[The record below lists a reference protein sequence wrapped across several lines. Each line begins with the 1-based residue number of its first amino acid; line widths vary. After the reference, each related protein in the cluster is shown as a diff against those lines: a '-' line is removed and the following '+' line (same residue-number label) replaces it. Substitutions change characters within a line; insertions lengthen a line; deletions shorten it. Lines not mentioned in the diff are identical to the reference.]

1 MVHRRQKY
9 GTFPMRILIFTS
21 YNSLLQSAAALAT
34 ALHAARRG
42 ARVLLASVGPGHL
55 VGALLGQSLS
65 SRPLELEPHL
75 AAMEI
80 GPIEEISARWDE
92 VRPTLRGNFVKRLQ
106 EIGSEELPAFAGMDA
121 VGALLVIEK
130 ARKSGRFDLLIFD
143 GPTPDTLI
151 RSVALPD
158 SLRWLLRLV
167 FGLDRGPG
175 RSRLSQEMALIP
187 ATLIAPSAL
196 APLQDLRVSLEE
208 RRAELD
214 GVTGTRVRMVVTPEE
229 LRLPAIRQAL
239 TALGLYG
246 LATDELIVAGELS
259 EVDDASRR
267 DFSPETGDVRP
278 HLRVGPLPTR
288 PTDRDTWALR
298 GAALYRDGDIFNP
311 HATPRPPVGEREV
324 RLYIPF
330 MDPKLLDLALISEE
344 VVVRLGEQ
352 RRHLLLPGI
361 AEGGRLR
368 ARVEGEVLRLWV
380 E

>member
-1 MVHRRQKY
+1 
-9 GTFPMRILIFTS
+9 MRILVFTS
-21 YNSLLQSAAALAT
+21 YNNILQSAAALAT
-34 ALHAARRG
+34 ACHAARRG

-55 VGALLGQSLS
+55 VGALLGQSLG

-80 GPIEEISARWDE
+80 DPIEEIGGRWEE
-92 VRPTLRGNFVKRLQ
+92 VRSTLRGNFVNRLR

-121 VGALLVIEK
+121 TAALLVADR
-130 ARKSGRFDLLIFD
+130 ARQTGRFDLLIFD

-151 RSVALPD
+151 RSMGLPD

-175 RSRLSQEMALIP
+175 RSRLSLETALIP

-196 APLQDLRVSLEE
+196 APLQELRVMLEE
-208 RRAELD
+208 QRARFD

-229 LRLPAIRQAL
+229 LHLPAVRQAL
-239 TALGLYG
+239 TALGFHG
-246 LATDELIVAGELS
+246 LAMDELVVAGELS
-259 EVDDASRR
+259 EVDEASRR

-298 GAALYRDGDIFNP
+298 GATLYRDSDIYSP
-311 HATPRPPVGEREV
+311 GAPTRPAVGEREV

-330 MDPKLLDLALISEE
+330 MDPKSLDLALVSEE

-352 RRHLLLPGI
+352 RRHILLPGI

-368 ARVEGEVLRLWV
+368 ARVEGEILRLWV